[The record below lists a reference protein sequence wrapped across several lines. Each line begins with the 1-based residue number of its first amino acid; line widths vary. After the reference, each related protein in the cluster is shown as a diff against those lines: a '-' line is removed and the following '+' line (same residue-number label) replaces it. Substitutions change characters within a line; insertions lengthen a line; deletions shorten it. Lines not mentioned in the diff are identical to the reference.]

1 MSRTARTVQSQEAM
15 RCPTR
20 RREQLFSILLLRDVP
35 VRLEIKDLRS
45 QFMTSKKVFV
55 DHWQMMEKKL
65 TDIHLMN
72 FCNGRSLNFYV
83 FCILYFY
90 FCESIAQILLVARA
104 NKK

>member
-1 MSRTARTVQSQEAM
+1 MSRAARTVQSQEAM
-15 RCPTR
+15 RCPTQ

-72 FCNGRSLNFYV
+72 FCNGRSLKFFFVKVFFYI
-83 FCILYFY
+83 FLYFI
-90 FCESIAQILLVARA
+90 FLFL
-104 NKK
+104 